1 MSYRSVNGWVID
13 EQGFVEALDTSLTGA
28 AITTQVGLDAFIVN
42 AFSAAN
48 SPGMGAQARAT
59 CIAVFRNL
67 LKKQA

>member
-1 MSYRSVNGWVID
+1 MSYRTANGWIID
-13 EQGFVEALDTSLTGA
+13 EAALTEALDVALTSAG
-28 AITTQVGLDAFIVN
+28 ITTQAALDAFVVS